1 MVLRT
6 SYSFEFF
13 PPKDVEGE
21 ERLWAAIEGL
31 KSIAPDFVSVT
42 YGAGGSTRDRSIRI
56 AQEITQRTG
65 ISTVAH
71 LTCVGSTRAELL
83 SILQSYKDAGITSIL
98 ALRGDPTGG
107 PSAPW
112 VPTENGLNHADEL
125 VQLAADFGGFSIGV
139 AAFPDGHPASG
150 GDFEKDVDV
159 LIRKEQLGATFAT
172 TQFFFEAHRYTQLVE
187 KLEARGSKLT
197 IIPGILPVTNVKL
210 LQFTDAK
217 VSLDVAGN
225 PAMAAKLIGVILGGQ
240 WVSNLF
246 IAGLALSVLDTGST
260 PAQLAKLGL
269 DSSMFVGMAGS
280 SGNKDFYNLV
290 YKNVYGVLPD
300 AATLQ
305 SALAQLD
312 SGAKT
317 QADMVLQMLDTSQNL
332 KNIDLVGI
340 QLHGFDYLS

>member
-56 AQEITQRTG
+56 AREITLRTG

-98 ALRGDPTGG
+98 ALRGDPVGG

-112 VPTENGLNHADEL
+112 VPTEHGLNHADEL
-125 VQLAADFGGFSIGV
+125 VQLAAEFGGFTIGV
-139 AAFPDGHPASG
+139 AAFPDGHPASH
-150 GDFEKDVDV
+150 GDFDKDVEV

-172 TQFFFEAHRYTQLVE
+172 TQFFFEASRYIQLVE
-187 KLEARGSKLT
+187 KLKARGSNLT

-210 LQFTDAK
+210 LHRMAELGGTPIPSHIADAFAKVENDPHAVRSLGVEIATSLGRELLAAGAPGLHFYTMNSSTATQEIYRKLNDAK
-217 VSLDVAGN
+217 
-225 PAMAAKLIGVILGGQ
+225 
-240 WVSNLF
+240 
-246 IAGLALSVLDTGST
+246 
-260 PAQLAKLGL
+260 
-269 DSSMFVGMAGS
+269 
-280 SGNKDFYNLV
+280 
-290 YKNVYGVLPD
+290 
-300 AATLQ
+300 
-305 SALAQLD
+305 
-312 SGAKT
+312 
-317 QADMVLQMLDTSQNL
+317 
-332 KNIDLVGI
+332 
-340 QLHGFDYLS
+340 